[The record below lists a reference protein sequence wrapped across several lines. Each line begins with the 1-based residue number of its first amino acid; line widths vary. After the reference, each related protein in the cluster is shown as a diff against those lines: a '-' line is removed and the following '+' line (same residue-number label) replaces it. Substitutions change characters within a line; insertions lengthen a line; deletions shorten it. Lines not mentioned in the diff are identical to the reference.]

1 MIHEYGLNN
10 EKIVVLIHPSCV
22 MWNYFD
28 FVIALLKDNCHI
40 IVPALPGYDEEHPKE
55 NFTSVEK
62 IADDIADI
70 LIAKNIETIDVLY
83 GCSMGGSIVLRM
95 LVTRKIGIKNAILIV
110 LRDFLMISMG
120 KIGGL
125 KLLEKA
131 FSTDEYSKDDL
142 KYICKV
148 LHFISYKTI

>member
-1 MIHEYGLNN
+1 MMIHEYGLNN

-95 LVTRKIGIKNAILIV
+95 LVTRKIGIKNAICDGAITL
-110 LRDFLMISMG
+110 
-120 KIGGL
+120 
-125 KLLEKA
+125 
-131 FSTDEYSKDDL
+131 
-142 KYICKV
+142 
-148 LHFISYKTI
+148 